1 MFGNVGCKI
10 IGMCIHRISAFCWWL
25 INITYIST
33 FWQCFR
39 WKNVC
44 GLSADKKHRI
54 LTVWTLL
61 EEVLRLSQE
70 QQQWLESQEQILK
83 DMDSRRGQ
91 MSQEEIQDLISKVEV
106 GMYSFLTF

>member
-1 MFGNVGCKI
+1 
-10 IGMCIHRISAFCWWL
+10 
-25 INITYIST
+25 
-33 FWQCFR
+33 
-39 WKNVC
+39 VC
-44 GLSADKKHRI
+44 GLSADMKCRI

-91 MSQEEIQDLISKVEV
+91 MSQDEIQDIISRVEV
-106 GMYSFLTF
+106 RIYNILAPSSCWSVIWLKSRPHYF

>member
-1 MFGNVGCKI
+1 
-10 IGMCIHRISAFCWWL
+10 
-25 INITYIST
+25 
-33 FWQCFR
+33 
-39 WKNVC
+39 VC
-44 GLSADKKHRI
+44 GLSADMKCRI

-91 MSQEEIQDLISKVEV
+91 MSQDEMQDLISRVEV
-106 GMYSFLTF
+106 RIYNFLAPSDCLSVIWLKSRPH